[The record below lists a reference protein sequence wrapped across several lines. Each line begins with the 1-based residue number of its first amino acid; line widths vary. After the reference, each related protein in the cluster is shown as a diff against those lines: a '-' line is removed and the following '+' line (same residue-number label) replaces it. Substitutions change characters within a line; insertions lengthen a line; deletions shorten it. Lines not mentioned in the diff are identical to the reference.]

1 MTDDAVIASV
11 EDGIATITLNR
22 PEWMNALSED
32 IKRGIE
38 SALDAVDERDDVRCV
53 VFEGNGNA
61 FCAGGDIGG
70 MEDRDESEWSP
81 RDCVRDLIESCERIP
96 IRIYNYDIPTVA
108 KIDGYC
114 LGAGVGVALACD
126 IQLASDEAAFG
137 LVFRNVGLSM
147 DFATSFLVPR
157 EVGWNV
163 AKELALTGKVV
174 SAERARELGLINHV
188 YGSDDFESDGGELV
202 KEIATGPTVAL
213 GYSARNIDRSYGGTI
228 REAVEREAETQNV
241 AYRTDDHDEGVA
253 AFREDREPDF
263 SGH

>member
-1 MTDDAVIASV
+1 MSDAVLADF
-11 EDGIATITLNR
+11 EDGIATITLNQPDR
-22 PEWMNALSED
+22 MNALSDE

-61 FCAGGDIGG
+61 FCAGGDVGG
-70 MEDRDESEWSP
+70 MEDRDESERSP
-81 RDCVRDLIESCERIP
+81 RDRVRELVETCERIP

-126 IQLASDEAAFG
+126 IQLASEDAAFG

-163 AKELALTGKVV
+163 AKELALTGRIIP
-174 SAERARELGLINHV
+174 AERAHELGLINHV
-188 YGSDDFESDGGELV
+188 YGANDFEAEAADLID
-202 KEIATGPTVAL
+202 EIAIGPTVAL

-228 REAVEREAETQNV
+228 REAVEREAEAQNV
-241 AYRTDDHDEGVA
+241 AYGTDDHDEGVA
-253 AFREDREPDF
+253 AFRDDREPDF
-263 SGH
+263 SGR

>member
-1 MTDDAVIASV
+1 MPDDAVTASFD
-11 EDGIATITLNR
+11 EGIATITLDQ
-22 PEWMNALSED
+22 PERLNALSDD
-32 IKRGIE
+32 IKQGIE

-53 VFEGNGNA
+53 VFEGTGDA

-70 MEDRDESEWSP
+70 MEDRDESERGS
-81 RDCVRDLIESCERIP
+81 RDRVRDLIESCERIP
-96 IRIYNYDIPTVA
+96 IRIYNCDVPTVA

-114 LGAGVGVALACD
+114 LGAGVGFALACD

-137 LVFRNVGLSM
+137 LVFRNIGLSM
-147 DFATSFLVPR
+147 DFATSFFVPR

-163 AKELALTGKVV
+163 AKELALTGEII
-174 SAERARELGLINHV
+174 SAERAHKLGLINHV
-188 YGSDDFESDGGELV
+188 YGTDEFESAAGELI
-202 KEIATGPTVAL
+202 EGIATGPTIAL

-228 REAVEREAETQNV
+228 REAVEREAEAQNI
-241 AYRTDDHDEGVA
+241 AYGTADHDEGVA